1 MTKCTERKLITFPA
15 SMNEVKYFQPVSV
28 KFWVIYF
35 PFSWQWC
42 PWHFCNKCY
51 HWEVFTIHCQMHAW
65 NLHFYCYVKNKNLN
79 VSGSNHAISRE
90 PVRFIATMPSKMAT
104 QASWICDKKGRCSMK
119 SARREMGLKSGRIP
133 PKSVELR
140 CIRTQ
145 IIFNYCQMIY
155 LSSFLKQR

>member
-42 PWHFCNKCY
+42 RWHFCNKCY

-65 NLHFYCYVKNKNLN
+65 NLHFYCYVKNKIWMFPTQIMQYL
-79 VSGSNHAISRE
+79 
-90 PVRFIATMPSKMAT
+90 VRFIATMPSKMAT
-104 QASWICDKKGRCSMK
+104 QASWICEKKGRRSMK
-119 SARREMGLKSGRIP
+119 SARREMGLKSGRLP

-145 IIFNYCQMIY
+145 IIFNYGQMIY
-155 LSSFLKQR
+155 LSSLLKHR